1 MSASGR
7 SEERADRR
15 PEVSTEALVG
25 RSTEEAVEGA
35 QAPPDGKVVVED
47 PADGLGEE
55 LADGAAEEPA
65 GGRTDAPADGAA
77 EEPPEA
83 PAGEPAEESLEE
95 GGIAV
100 LVVMRQR

>member
-7 SEERADRR
+7 PEERADRR

-47 PADGLGEE
+47 P
-55 LADGAAEEPA
+55 ADGAAEEPA